1 MTKQKSIEELI
12 SSIFNLV
19 SEAKNEY
26 ESFLNKDLKIIDNFQ
41 NKNSLEIE
49 HSNFKI
55 KNINKNENKSTS
67 QSSWQDIE
75 FKNTNEIYSKKKEL
89 NLQNNQNNEKNIE
102 AEFNELMQEWINKNL
117 TRIIEHEF
125 SKYIK
130 RSKN

>member
-26 ESFLNKDLKIIDNFQ
+26 ESFLKKDLKIIDNFQ

-49 HSNFKI
+49 HSDFKI
-55 KNINKNENKSTS
+55 KNINKNETKSTS
-67 QSSWQDIE
+67 QSSWE
-75 FKNTNEIYSKKKEL
+75 GLKFKNTTEIYSKKKEL
-89 NLQNNQNNEKNIE
+89 NLQNNEKNIE
-102 AEFNELMQEWINKNL
+102 AEFNELMQEWINQNL

>member
-26 ESFLNKDLKIIDNFQ
+26 ESFLKKDLKIIDNFQ

-49 HSNFKI
+49 HSDFKI

-67 QSSWQDIE
+67 QSSWE
-75 FKNTNEIYSKKKEL
+75 GLKFKNNNEIYSKKKEL
-89 NLQNNQNNEKNIE
+89 NLQNNQKNIE

-117 TRIIEHEF
+117 TRIIENEF

>member
-19 SEAKNEY
+19 NEAKNEY
-26 ESFLNKDLKIIDNFQ
+26 ESFLKKDLKIIDNFQ

-49 HSNFKI
+49 HSDFKI

-67 QSSWQDIE
+67 QSSWE
-75 FKNTNEIYSKKKEL
+75 ALKFKNTNEIYSKKKEL
-89 NLQNNQNNEKNIE
+89 NLQNNEKNIE
-102 AEFNELMQEWINKNL
+102 AEFNKLMQGWINKNL

-130 RSKN
+130 KSKN